1 MSHLHFFQNVPSKH
15 HKKIYLLVYTFFFYK
30 VPWTLHQ
37 MFFPHLSWGATIL
50 LFLDLWMNHAGQH
63 LQNNKSRVLWKAY
76 HIIVNSHHPHW
87 CQTFRG
93 NFKLPP
99 ADSQQRQENSCNYC
113 LQDRKESEW
122 HLGVTSTQLLC
133 LKAHYR
139 WVCINTSMW
148 QGWF

>member
-1 MSHLHFFQNVPSKH
+1 MFLPNTTKNIPVSLHFFFFLQGSLNSTSNV
-15 HKKIYLLVYTFFFYK
+15 
-30 VPWTLHQ
+30 
-37 MFFPHLSWGATIL
+37 FFPHLSWGATIL
-50 LFLDLWMNHAGQH
+50 LFLDLWMNHAGQN
-63 LQNNKSRVLWKAY
+63 LQNNKSGVLWKAY

-99 ADSQQRQENSCNYC
+99 ADSQQRQENSYNYC
-113 LQDRKESEW
+113 LQDMKENEW
-122 HLGVTSTQLLC
+122 HSGVTSTQLLC
-133 LKAHYR
+133 LKARYR